1 MTEACRHRR
10 TRLIAEDDA
19 TTYVECLDCGELF
32 ETAELDQ
39 ALPPAPGFEEDLSD
53 A

>member
-1 MTEACRHRR
+1 MPTPCRHRR
-10 TRLIAEDDA
+10 TCLIAQDDA

-32 ETAELDQ
+32 EAEELER
-39 ALPPAPGFEEDLSD
+39 PAPAVGEFDEDLSD

>member
-1 MTEACRHRR
+1 VSDPCRHRR

-19 TTYVECLDCGELF
+19 TTYVECLDCGEVF
-32 ETAELDQ
+32 ERAELE
-39 ALPPAPGFEEDLSD
+39 AAAPAKPEFEEDLSD